1 MDNAVFYNIGKII
14 ERDSKTST
22 YKFAL
27 LRGVIDIIQENSPYI
42 KVSNTE
48 AEIPFGLLI
57 EKWILYYYPIFD
69 ADKHIPQINGN
80 TKLAIEQPLLNLV
93 NIYKLKGGF
102 SAFYNDFKNGQLQIN
117 SSEFNFLVNKI
128 RDTIVKMPM
137 KYIGGSLD
145 SNHGPIFQE
154 KLKKLPKS
162 QSNTIKNLIE
172 NYGTFIIPKV
182 YYDAFKLL
190 GNFINGQDSL
200 LFKWAE
206 FSSKAS
212 GQTLPVESV
221 LNEVLKSPIEER
233 NILETKKIY
242 KDLLQQNG
250 SVRCV
255 WTNQPINVY
264 DIDHLI
270 PFSVWKNN
278 DLWNLLPSTP
288 TINNQKRDKIP
299 TPELIENQKDIILN
313 YWQLLNDNIGN
324 RFQNEIKVALLGDN
338 DINQWKDKGILQL
351 QESCDF
357 LINKRGF
364 EPWKI

>member
-1 MDNAVFYNIGKII
+1 MDNSVFYNIGKII

-42 KVSNTE
+42 KVSNAE

-69 ADKHIPQINGN
+69 ADKYIPQINGN
-80 TKLAIEQPLLNLV
+80 TKLAIEQPLINLV
-93 NIYKLKGGF
+93 NTYKLKGGF
-102 SAFYNDFKNGQLQIN
+102 SSFYNDFKTGQLQVDYKA
-117 SSEFNFLVNKI
+117 FNDLVNKI
-128 RDTIVKMPM
+128 RETILKMPM

-154 KLKKLPKS
+154 RSKKLLKS
-162 QSNTIKNLIE
+162 NSNNIKNLIE
-172 NYGTFIIPKV
+172 SYGTFAIPKS

-206 FSSKAS
+206 FSAKAS
-212 GQTLPVESV
+212 GQTLVVESV

-233 NILETKKIY
+233 NILESKRIY
-242 KDLLQQNG
+242 RELLQKNG

-255 WTNQPINVY
+255 WTNKPINMY

-270 PFSVWKNN
+270 PFSIWKNN

-288 TINNQKRDKIP
+288 SINNQKRDKIP
-299 TPELIENQKDIILN
+299 TPDFIEHQKDIILD
-313 YWQLLNDNIGN
+313 YWQLLNENIGN
-324 RFQNEIKVALLGDN
+324 RFQNEIKVALLGDI
-338 DINQWKDKGILQL
+338 DSNQWKDKGILQL
-351 QESCDF
+351 KESCDF